1 MTIQHALQGI
11 AALLAL
17 SVAGPSRASEAEDL
31 MLAGRIAEALPVA
44 LAEAEAAPGDMEAQ
58 ERYIDS
64 LLSMGLLGAA
74 DATYRSRVESMPSAQ
89 SWYLFGRVLV
99 SPDEAERAY
108 RIALES
114 DPEHARSY
122 MGLGAVYRATGQA
135 DEAIAAYDRS
145 LALDPTLSESYSGL
159 VQLHAGMGNTEAAL
173 SVAERAIQA
182 IPSDPEG
189 YLMKAV
195 LAPDTAL
202 ATLRAGASAAPKDP
216 RIHATLAEQWLD
228 RGNGEEARA
237 AAMQALD
244 ISESFA
250 DPALSVLFA
259 DEMIRDALDADGYH
273 DLLATRLVEDT
284 NIYAA
289 IGAYDAL
296 VERYPDSALP
306 LMSRARLKARQGN
319 IEDAIVDLANAIG
332 NDSGNVEAQAALGL
346 LLLDANRLAEAI
358 SVLGQVVRARPG
370 DTRLTISLARAQD
383 TAGEKQAA
391 LATMERLQAVR
402 PLHVETTLLMAKLQA
417 ETGNSDAAYET
428 LITVAREIP
437 DERLVLAL
445 AAASTDVGRTQ
456 DAARWLERLAMT
468 SGNPAYSE
476 LAEKLRAAQ

>member
-1 MTIQHALQGI
+1 MRFQTALCSF

-17 SVAGPSRASEAEDL
+17 SVAGPSRASDAEDL

-44 LAEAEAAPGDMEAQ
+44 QAEAEAAPGDMEAQ
-58 ERYIDS
+58 ERYIDG

-74 DATYRSRVESMPSAQ
+74 DATYRARVEAVPTAQ

-99 SPDEAERAY
+99 DANEAERAY
-108 RIALES
+108 RIALDS

-122 MGLGAVYRATGQA
+122 MGLGAVYRATGQP

-145 LALDPTLSESYSGL
+145 LALDPTLAESYSGL
-159 VQLHAGMGNTEAAL
+159 VQLHAALGNNETARE
-173 SVAERAIQA
+173 VAERAIRA

-195 LAPDTAL
+195 LSPDTAL
-202 ATLRAGASAAPKDP
+202 DTLRAGSTAASNDP
-216 RIHATLAEQWLD
+216 RIHAALAEQWLD
-228 RGNGEEARA
+228 RSNGAEARTS
-237 AAMQALD
+237 ALRALE

-250 DPALSVLFA
+250 DPALSLLFA
-259 DEMIRDALDADGYH
+259 DEMIRGALDSEGYH
-273 DLLATRLVEDT
+273 QLLATRLIEDD
-284 NIYAA
+284 NIFAA
-289 IGAYDAL
+289 ITAYDAL
-296 VERYPDSALP
+296 VVQYPQSALP

-319 IEDAIVDLANAIG
+319 TEDAITDLANAIG

-346 LLLDANRLAEAI
+346 LLLESSRLAEAI

-370 DTRLTISLARAQD
+370 DTRLTIALARSQD

-391 LATMERLQAVR
+391 LATMDRLRILR
-402 PLHVETTLLMAKLQA
+402 PLHVETALLTAKLQA
-417 ETGNSDAAYET
+417 ETGDSDKAYET

-445 AAASTDVGRTQ
+445 AAASTDIGRTQ
-456 DAARWLERLAMT
+456 DAARWLDRLAMT
-468 SGNPAYSE
+468 SGNAAYSE
-476 LAEKLRAAQ
+476 LAEKLRATP